1 MPRLRIPNYL
11 LIHHLTSPTTTI
23 THLWHSLPPNYII
36 LSVEKSTK
44 NQKEHRNSNSDN
56 MKYTAVL
63 SLLFAGAALADLPYH
78 MPDPAAKR
86 QEGLQPPPI
95 WSGLPT
101 GTGGLPPP
109 PPQGTGGA
117 WPPHHGSGGP
127 HSHSHTHSHSS
138 SPSSSSVP
146 RNQHHHQPGSSSS
159 WAVPTGTGYFP
170 GGPGPTGAFSYPG
183 HGHSTLRTHTVPGYP
198 TGTGSASLP
207 PPPPSSS
214 GLPASS
220 YSAGPSAY

>member
-1 MPRLRIPNYL
+1 
-11 LIHHLTSPTTTI
+11 
-23 THLWHSLPPNYII
+23 
-36 LSVEKSTK
+36 
-44 NQKEHRNSNSDN
+44 

-95 WSGLPT
+95 WSGVPT

-109 PPQGTGGA
+109 PPTGTGGA
-117 WPPHHGSGGP
+117 WPPHHGGGES
-127 HSHSHTHSHSS
+127 HSHSHSHSA

-146 RNQHHHQPGSSSS
+146 WNQHHHGGGSSSS

-170 GGPGPTGAFSYPG
+170 GGPGPTGGFSYPG

-198 TGTGSASLP
+198 TGDGSASLP
-207 PPPPSSS
+207 PLSSSS
-214 GLPASS
+214 GVPASS
-220 YSAGPSAY
+220 ASAGPSVVSAY